1 MTPGDKW
8 AQPGGNARTMSS
20 AAREKTLVLMRHAKA
35 EEGLGKAD
43 HDRELAPRGR
53 RDAKPPGNGC
63 TSRGLVPDLVICST
77 AQRTR
82 QTWEE
87 ACRGGAHS
95 EFVEYRRS
103 VYLGGSEQTLETV
116 REDAGDTATV
126 LVVGHNPTM
135 ARSEHAHRRGGSLE
149 AHEALGL
156 GFVTSGLA
164 VLSYAGDWTDIDLG
178 TCALRR
184 FHVSRGAR
192 DELARQDHAVRCGV
206 HPADTVLCCRA

>member
-1 MTPGDKW
+1 MLG
-8 AQPGGNARTMSS
+8 TMSS

-53 RDAKPPGNGC
+53 RDAKAAGKWLHEQ
-63 TSRGLVPDLVICST
+63 GLVPDLVICST

-135 ARSEHAHRRGGSLE
+135 AQLTSMLTDGEGSLE
-149 AHEALGL
+149 AHEALGR
-156 GFVTSGLA
+156 GFVTGGLA

-192 DELARQDHAVRCGV
+192 D
-206 HPADTVLCCRA
+206 